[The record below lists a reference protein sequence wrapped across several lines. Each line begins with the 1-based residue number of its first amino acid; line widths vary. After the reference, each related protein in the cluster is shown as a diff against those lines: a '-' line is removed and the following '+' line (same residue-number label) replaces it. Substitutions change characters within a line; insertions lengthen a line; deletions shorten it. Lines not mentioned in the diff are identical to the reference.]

1 MFGLPGSGRISAV
14 HEGLRN
20 GLVGLGVLEQDVD
33 EELPDPPDVLLRD
46 KDGRV
51 GLEDVDLSLIVVGW
65 VSLGWLG
72 NIESA

>member
-1 MFGLPGSGRISAV
+1 MFGLPGSGRISVV
-14 HEGLRN
+14 HNRLGN
-20 GLVGLGVLEQDVD
+20 GLGGLGVLEQDVY